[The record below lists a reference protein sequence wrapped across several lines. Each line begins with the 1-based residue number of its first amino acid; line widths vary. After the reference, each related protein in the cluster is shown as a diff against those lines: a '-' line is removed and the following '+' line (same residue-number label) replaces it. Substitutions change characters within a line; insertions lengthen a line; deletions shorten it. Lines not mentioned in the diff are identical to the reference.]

1 MFNLRLW
8 YNEKHTYWYS
18 WFWHR
23 TPETLVKLLSN
34 QSTCCSDIWSL
45 TQVSDTGRLNFLEFS
60 GWWEC
65 LLLKLGDPGCSPG
78 WGLVTEKTKPWF
90 EAWNFLLTLHSPEK
104 GEKLEMELLIIIYHD
119 RASALIINMFLL
131 TVFVALFYI
140 KYSLL
145 LEGKVLSYLK
155 VLLILLVL
163 TVFCFLVLHKS
174 LIPTWGKSFVLS
186 EGSLGS
192 NLFLNFTVEVGN

>member
-1 MFNLRLW
+1 MFW
-8 YNEKHTYWYS
+8 YLVFDS
-18 WFWHR
+18 GFWHR
-23 TPETLVKLLSN
+23 APKLFGIFWVMRVSFVKIRGPWV
-34 QSTCCSDIWSL
+34 QSWM
-45 TQVSDTGRLNFLEFS
+45 
-60 GWWEC
+60 
-65 LLLKLGDPGCSPG
+65 
-78 WGLVTEKTKPWF
+78 GLVTEKTKPWF

-163 TVFCFLVLHKS
+163 TIFCFLVLHKS
-174 LIPTWGKSFVLS
+174 FIPTWGKSFVLS